1 MKKEKNNFARA
12 VEWLRENGK
21 IKDQKDMAERMGVT
35 TTTISRNKHGSVKRP
50 DEDTLR
56 KFNEQFGDIINI
68 AYLRCESDVML
79 VADLPQKNRRIDF
92 GGGSAAV
99 NTNGVD
105 ALTAALIAAKDET
118 IDAMKRELAAKDGV
132 IAAKDGQLA
141 DRDRLVVA
149 KDALIANLQ
158 QQVDSFREQLSAL
171 QMQTAIEKG
180 LQEVGGRL
188 HSAPA
193 ELRSVQVP

>member
-12 VEWLRENGK
+12 VDWLRENGK
-21 IKDQKDMAERMGVT
+21 IKDQKDMAKRMDVT

-79 VADLPQKNRRIDF
+79 VADLPQVNRRVNS
-92 GGGSAAV
+92 GSPAV
-99 NTNGVD
+99 NANGID

-118 IDAMKRELAAKDGV
+118 IDALKRELAAKDGV
-132 IAAKDGQLA
+132 IAAKDSQVA
-141 DRDRLVVA
+141 DRDRLVAA
-149 KDALIANLQ
+149 KDALIATLQ
-158 QQVDSFREQLSAL
+158 EQLSTL
-171 QMQTAIEKG
+171 RMQAVVEKG
-180 LQEVGGRL
+180 FRKAGGR
-188 HSAPA
+188 SQSDPA

>member
-12 VEWLRENGK
+12 VDWLRENGK
-21 IKDQKDMAERMGVT
+21 IKDQKDMAKRMDVT

-79 VADLPQKNRRIDF
+79 VADLPQVNRRVDS
-92 GGGSAAV
+92 GSPAV
-99 NTNGVD
+99 NANGID

-118 IDAMKRELAAKDGV
+118 IDALKRELAAKDGV
-132 IAAKDGQLA
+132 IAAKDSQMA
-141 DRDRLVVA
+141 DRDRLVAA
-149 KDALIANLQ
+149 KDALIATLQ
-158 QQVDSFREQLSAL
+158 EQLSTL
-171 QMQTAIEKG
+171 RMQAAVEKG
-180 LQEVGGRL
+180 FRKAGGR
-188 HSAPA
+188 SQSDPA